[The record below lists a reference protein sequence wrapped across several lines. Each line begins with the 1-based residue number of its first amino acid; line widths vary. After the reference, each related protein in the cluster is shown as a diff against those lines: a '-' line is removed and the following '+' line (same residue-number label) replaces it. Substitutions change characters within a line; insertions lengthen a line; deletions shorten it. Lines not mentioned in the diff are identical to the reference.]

1 MYFSLLFSFSDI
13 TKKHQKHG
21 HTFWYFVLICPVF
34 DPLLPGPD
42 VPDPD
47 GADGDDHQDR
57 EQEDAHQDG
66 DDHVGRVS

>member
-1 MYFSLLFSFSDI
+1 M
-13 TKKHQKHG
+13 KHQKHV
-21 HTFWYFVLICPVF
+21 HTFWYFVLIYPVF
-34 DPLLPGPD
+34 HPLLPGTD

>member
-1 MYFSLLFSFSDI
+1 MELRTLI
-13 TKKHQKHG
+13 INHLN
-21 HTFWYFVLICPVF
+21 TFGYFVLLSPVF

-57 EQEDAHQDG
+57 KHEDAYQDG
-66 DDHVGRVS
+66 YDDMDGVR